1 MRWAKT
7 SLRNSF
13 FGWMANESV
22 AETNGDLE
30 AIRQVMLHALAQ
42 NQDGL
47 NSTVERKLLF
57 AHDIDQLWY
66 VRPEL
71 MTAIAES
78 RGEAE
83 ANRCLADITRRF
95 EDHAPGRFKRKGRPV
110 IPRR

>member
-22 AETNGDLE
+22 EESNDDLE
-30 AIRQVMLHALAQ
+30 AIRKVMLQALER

-57 AHDIDQLWY
+57 AQDIDQLWY

-71 MTAIAES
+71 MTAIAAS
-78 RGEAE
+78 RGEAI
-83 ANRCLADITRRF
+83 AKRCLADVTLKF
-95 EDHAPGRFKRKGRPV
+95 EERAPDRFKRKGRPAT
-110 IPRR
+110 RWR